1 NGGNFD
7 LQTILISLGR
17 LENYVT
23 SNQQN
28 DKGHQVIGNSH
39 KWQSLTPVVLTRHP
53 KFHHN
58 GDKKLIP
65 NTCFQVD
72 GAEHQALK
80 LLTQLN
86 YLGISLEDHKII
98 ADGNWLCL
106 QMFNDESIVK
116 VRPCDNGVTRWQS
129 QAFCRQRYSGN
140 GHKSS

>member
-1 NGGNFD
+1 M
-7 LQTILISLGR
+7 Q
-17 LENYVT
+17 

-28 DKGHQVIGNSH
+28 DKGHEVIGNSH

-80 LLTQLN
+80 LLTHLFKPDAE
-86 YLGISLEDHKII
+86 LALTLHR
-98 ADGNWLCL
+98 AFPAWL
-106 QMFNDESIVK
+106 
-116 VRPCDNGVTRWQS
+116 
-129 QAFCRQRYSGN
+129 
-140 GHKSS
+140 H